1 MSKSNKVVA
10 FEVSFGDQN
19 QGIFK
24 GVTLDQTSL
33 KNTSESYVVLEN
45 LARSESGASTYNV
58 DVGLFDYYKQASYK
72 CDVSCMGNV
81 MIQPTMYFYLK
92 NVPMFKGS
100 YFITEVNHSIKS
112 NVITTNFVGT
122 RIPYTSLPDPKD
134 SFVASYRVLFD
145 KISNRAKS
153 ILKQVTA
160 SGTTIT
166 SVEYEGVKYSTN
178 MGKVNIPGEEITKT
192 SPKVGITEFGVPYNG
207 YNNELSIQKIDNNGE
222 TWLRAI
228 VVKMGGP
235 NYPIDELSVANIA
248 EGVLWSEVNNSDM
261 KFYNVKFKLD
271 IANSKTIREAK
282 TEFKNPS
289 NNKTLILEPEYQLD
303 RSIGDIKVQGPI
315 SVGPRL
321 DNYGMGMSPKLM
333 SDLKIDDGQ
342 VIYFRMYQ

>member
-1 MSKSNKVVA
+1 MRVLPSYVNFYGANFKNKSKILPSKTIANNLFGTFLEVDYQESSPKIIIQLVGNTSKRLDLSYSKDYKFSDDSFYIGSVNNNPLITTCLNSFSDLSKSNKVVG

-92 NVPMFKGS
+92 NIPMFKGT
-100 YFITEVNHSIKS
+100 YLIREVNHSIKN
-112 NVITTNFVGT
+112 NVITTNFLGT
-122 RIPYTSLPDPKD
+122 RIPNTSLPDPKD
-134 SFVASYRVLFD
+134 SFIASYRVLFD

-166 SVEYEGVKYSTN
+166 SVE
-178 MGKVNIPGEEITKT
+178 
-192 SPKVGITEFGVPYNG
+192 
-207 YNNELSIQKIDNNGE
+207 
-222 TWLRAI
+222 
-228 VVKMGGP
+228 
-235 NYPIDELSVANIA
+235 
-248 EGVLWSEVNNSDM
+248 
-261 KFYNVKFKLD
+261 
-271 IANSKTIREAK
+271 
-282 TEFKNPS
+282 
-289 NNKTLILEPEYQLD
+289 
-303 RSIGDIKVQGPI
+303 
-315 SVGPRL
+315 
-321 DNYGMGMSPKLM
+321 
-333 SDLKIDDGQ
+333 
-342 VIYFRMYQ
+342 